1 MPGPQDIIE
10 RLRKLLT
17 DDPGLEQDLERSL
30 VEAGARAE
38 DELDADVYQALDWP
52 TSIAEYEGYLQ
63 RFIRWI
69 PRQSDNKAWTKHYP
83 HERLAKEV
91 SDRIAHFFWL
101 VDQPV
106 HDGDA
111 PAVEKSEAFGDWLTE
126 FARQWGGFLD
136 TPESFSREILDSFMR
151 DAPEYRVEESLVDHR
166 PNAPSGWLTFNQ
178 FFARELNAGLRPV
191 SDPHDNHVVTSPA
204 DCSYQHTFAIGADSE
219 IPPTT
224 LFQDGARLQ
233 VDESDRFRRVGTPAV
248 RCDRKG
254 RPRP

>member
-1 MPGPQDIIE
+1 MPGIEDITE
-10 RLRKLLT
+10 RMRKILD
-17 DDPGLEQDLERSL
+17 DDPDLAQLLERSL
-30 VEAGARAE
+30 VEARSRAAQH
-38 DELDADVYQALDWP
+38 LDADIYEALDWP
-52 TSIAEYEGYLQ
+52 TNVAEYEGHLQ

-69 PRQSDNKAWTKHYP
+69 PRQSNDKAWTKHAP

-91 SDRIAHFFWL
+91 SDRLAHFFWL

-106 HDGDA
+106 HDGVA
-111 PAVEKSEAFGDWLTE
+111 PVAEKSESFGDWLTE